1 LKKLYKKRIIITG
14 GSGLLGGYFYEK
26 YKNIYSITKYPYR
39 IEKFKKFES
48 WLRYS
53 FCRPLIVMF
62 ALDVSSIKLFPKL
75 EVASARVESWM
86 EERYPYF
93 GLNRIK

>member
-1 LKKLYKKRIIITG
+1 MIFEIFFLFSAAFII
-14 GSGLLGGYFYEK
+14 
-26 YKNIYSITKYPYR
+26 PAW
-39 IEKFKKFES
+39 FKKFES
-48 WLRYS
+48 WWRYS

-75 EVASARVESWM
+75 EVASARVESWS
-86 EERYPYF
+86 EDRYPYF